1 MTDTTGAPG
10 STDPHCTDPHDHT
23 GHDHPPTGADLVQ
36 DLVKGLSIL
45 ALLIPVL
52 AVVMLLAILPAAPTS
67 PVVLLLGIALGAAH
81 LVSLV
86 VTSFFVSRTRKQLAV
101 NPGLLA
107 VRSAVE
113 ELLRVAAVLIALLLW
128 PADIRAELGVWGGAG
143 AALVWLALA

>member
-52 AVVMLLAILPAAPTS
+52 AVVMLLAILPAAPPAPSCCCWASLSVPRISS
-67 PVVLLLGIALGAAH
+67 P
-81 LVSLV
+81 
-86 VTSFFVSRTRKQLAV
+86 
-101 NPGLLA
+101 
-107 VRSAVE
+107 
-113 ELLRVAAVLIALLLW
+113 W
-128 PADIRAELGVWGGAG
+128 W
-143 AALVWLALA
+143 